1 MTIAYSDKYDLW
13 TTRYSFEPT
22 CYANVGN
29 TLLSSKGTGLYKHDV
44 NELRCRFYGVNEGCS
59 LEVAS
64 NQDPSAIKSFNSIS
78 LETNTTNWTA
88 EVFCNDEYQDRNKQ
102 QGTTNNFVSKEGFQ
116 YADMPRSALNS
127 TRNVFPVMQLIQSVE
142 GAGNPLT
149 AYNVTLFDDASTF
162 IPSSDS
168 PKYRAYLLSDG
179 ALVDLVEGIPLY
191 VTLAQTKFLQL
202 TSFSG
207 TIPDPPAS
215 LSQGQLVVV
224 SDSSIDGDQ
233 MRGPYARIKLTT
245 STTEPLELHAVNV
258 DYSFSKLD
266 SRLGQNRGLETSATQ
281 KSRSNSPLSQNR

>member
-78 LETNTTNWTA
+78 LETNTSDWTA
-88 EVFCNDEYQDRNKQ
+88 EVFCNDEYQDGNKQ

-127 TRNVFPVMQLIQSVE
+127 TRNVFPVMQLIESIA
-142 GAGNPLT
+142 GTGNPLT
-149 AYNVTLFDDASTF
+149 AYNITLFDDASTF

-191 VTLAQTKFLQL
+191 VTSADTKFLQL

-207 TIPDPPAS
+207 EIPNPPDVYED
-215 LSQGQLVVV
+215 QLVVV
-224 SDSSIDGDQ
+224 SDSSFDGDQ

-266 SRLGQNRGLETSATQ
+266 SRLGQDRRLKTSATQ
-281 KSRSNSPLSQNR
+281 RSGSNSRLSQNR

>member
-44 NELRCRFYGVNEGCS
+44 NELRCRFYGENKGCS

-64 NQDPSAIKSFNSIS
+64 NEDPSAIKSFNSIS
-78 LETNTTNWTA
+78 LETNTSDWTA
-88 EVFCNDEYQDRNKQ
+88 EVFCNDEYQDANKQ
-102 QGTTNNFVSKEGFQ
+102 QGTTSNFVSKEGFQ
-116 YADMPRSALNS
+116 YADMPRSAVNS
-127 TRNVFPVMQLIQSVE
+127 TRNVFPVMQLIESASGTGSSGVE
-142 GAGNPLT
+142 SLPFI
-149 AYNVTLFDDASTF
+149 AYNIFLFDNASTF

-179 ALVDLVEGIPLY
+179 AFVDLVEGTPLY
-191 VTLAQTKFLQL
+191 VTSAHTNYLQL
-202 TSFSG
+202 KSFSG
-207 TIPDPPAS
+207 GIPNPPDVY
-215 LSQGQLVVV
+215 QGQLVVV
-224 SDSSIDGDQ
+224 SDSSFDGDQ

-245 STTEPLELHAVNV
+245 STTQPLELHAVNV

-266 SRLGQNRGLETSATQ
+266 SRLNQNR
-281 KSRSNSPLSQNR
+281 

>member
-78 LETNTTNWTA
+78 LETNTSDWTA
-88 EVFCNDEYQDRNKQ
+88 EVFCNDEYQDGNKQ

-127 TRNVFPVMQLIQSVE
+127 TRNVFPVMQLIESIA
-142 GAGNPLT
+142 GTGNPLT
-149 AYNVTLFDDASTF
+149 AYNITLFDDASTF

-191 VTLAQTKFLQL
+191 VTSADTKFLQL

-207 TIPDPPAS
+207 AIPNPPDIY
-215 LSQGQLVVV
+215 GDQLVVI
-224 SDSSIDGDQ
+224 SDSSFDGDQ

-266 SRLGQNRGLETSATQ
+266 SRLGQDRGLKTSATQ
-281 KSRSNSPLSQNR
+281 RSGSNSRLSQNR

>member
-78 LETNTTNWTA
+78 LETNTSDWTA
-88 EVFCNDEYQDRNKQ
+88 EVFCNDEYQDGNKQ

-127 TRNVFPVMQLIQSVE
+127 TRNVFPVMQLIESIAGTGSSGVE
-142 GAGNPLT
+142 SLPFL
-149 AYNVTLFDDASTF
+149 AYNITLFDDASTF
-162 IPSSDS
+162 IPSSES

-179 ALVDLVEGIPLY
+179 ALVDLVEGTPLY
-191 VTLAQTKFLQL
+191 VTSAHTDYLQL
-202 TSFSG
+202 KSFSG
-207 TIPDPPAS
+207 GIPNPPDVY
-215 LSQGQLVVV
+215 QGQLVVA
-224 SDSSIDGDQ
+224 SDSSFDGDQ

-266 SRLGQNRGLETSATQ
+266 SRLNQNR
-281 KSRSNSPLSQNR
+281 

>member
-78 LETNTTNWTA
+78 LETNTSDWTA
-88 EVFCNDEYQDRNKQ
+88 EVFCNDEYQDGNKQ

-127 TRNVFPVMQLIQSVE
+127 TRNVFPVMQLIESIA
-142 GAGNPLT
+142 GTGNPLT
-149 AYNVTLFDDASTF
+149 AYNITLFDDASTF

-191 VTLAQTKFLQL
+191 VTSADTKFLQL

-207 TIPDPPAS
+207 EIPNPPDVYED
-215 LSQGQLVVV
+215 QLVVV
-224 SDSSIDGDQ
+224 SDSSFDGDQ

-266 SRLGQNRGLETSATQ
+266 SRLGQDRGLKTSATQ
-281 KSRSNSPLSQNR
+281 RSGSNSRLSQNR